1 MHPHLYS
8 FTVHMIQP
16 METLRW
22 NNRKWHLFLLSFFAF
37 LICYV
42 LPLLQP
48 EAQNPRIT
56 PVVSAVQKV
65 SPAVVNISTE
75 AIVSSNPF
83 MSFDPF
89 ADDFFR
95 DFFDA
100 RPVQRSLKSLGSG
113 IIIDADGYVV
123 TNAHVI
129 TRATNITVSLADN
142 RTFAARV
149 IGADSDFDVAVLKLQ
164 TSEKLPSISLGTSSD
179 LLPGETVIAI
189 GNPFGLSHTVTT
201 GVISSINRSIKT
213 EKRIY
218 ENFIQTDAAINPGNS
233 GGPLV
238 NINGE
243 LIGVNTAIYQE
254 GEGIGFAIPIDKV
267 RLIAEDLLA
276 YGKVHAAYM
285 GIRVQDLTVSLKQSL
300 GYEENTGVVI
310 FKVDEKSPAEEQVIP
325 GDILVEL
332 NEKVVNGRRE
342 FGAYSNGLV
351 AGEKVVL
358 KIYRDGAFRKVSMVT
373 TDYPLNRA
381 STLCWDLLGIQ
392 IEDYKQKGIAVTRVD
407 PKKGAGYVGMR
418 RGDLI
423 YQVGDQE
430 TETEKQFYE
439 ALIRY
444 RNASSIFM
452 VVGRNRYAYRVTI
465 PTE

>member
-1 MHPHLYS
+1 
-8 FTVHMIQP
+8 
-16 METLRW
+16 
-22 NNRKWHLFLLSFFAF
+22 
-37 LICYV
+37 
-42 LPLLQP
+42 
-48 EAQNPRIT
+48 
-56 PVVSAVQKV
+56 
-65 SPAVVNISTE
+65 
-75 AIVSSNPF
+75 
-83 MSFDPF
+83 
-89 ADDFFR
+89 
-95 DFFDA
+95 
-100 RPVQRSLKSLGSG
+100 
-113 IIIDADGYVV
+113 
-123 TNAHVI
+123 VI
-129 TRATNITVSLADN
+129 TRATNITVALADN
-142 RTFAARV
+142 RTFSARV
-149 IGADSDFDVAVLKLQ
+149 IGADSDFDVAVLKLR
-164 TSEKLPSISLGTSSD
+164 TSEKLPFISLGTSSD

-218 ENFIQTDAAINPGNS
+218 EDFIQTDAAINPGNS

-238 NINGE
+238 NINGD

-254 GEGIGFAIPIDKV
+254 GEGIGFAIPVDKV

-276 YGKVHAAYM
+276 YGKVHPAYM
-285 GIRVQDLTVSLKQSL
+285 GIRVQDLTVSVKQSL
-300 GYEENTGVVI
+300 GYKDNRGVVI
-310 FKVDEKSPAEEQVIP
+310 FRVNEKSPADEKVVP

-332 NEKVVNGRRE
+332 NGKVVNSRRE

-351 AGEKVVL
+351 AGEKVAL
-358 KIYRDGAFRKVSMVT
+358 KIYRNGALKKVSIVT
-373 TDYPLNRA
+373 ANYPLNRA
-381 STLCWDLLGIQ
+381 SALCWELLGIQ
-392 IEDYKQKGIAVTRVD
+392 IEDYKRNEIVVTRVD

-444 RNASSIFM
+444 RNAPSIFM

>member
-1 MHPHLYS
+1 MKRYS
-8 FTVHMIQP
+8 IKPSIQQTGLFILISSS
-16 METLRW
+16 ML
-22 NNRKWHLFLLSFFAF
+22 HLF
-37 LICYV
+37 CV
-42 LPLLQP
+42 PVQ
-48 EAQNPRIT
+48 AQTDNPRIT

-100 RPVQRSLKSLGSG
+100 RPVQRSRKSLGSG
-113 IIIDADGYVV
+113 IIIDPDGYVI

-129 TRATNITVSLADN
+129 TRATNITIALADN

-149 IGADSDFDVAVLKLQ
+149 IGADSDFDVAILKLQ
-164 TSEKLPSISLGTSSD
+164 ASEKLPYISLGTSSD

-213 EKRIY
+213 EKRTY
-218 ENFIQTDAAINPGNS
+218 EDFIQTDAAINPGNS
-233 GGPLV
+233 GGPLI
-238 NINGE
+238 NIIGE

-267 RLIAEDLLA
+267 RLITEDLLA
-276 YGKVHAAYM
+276 YGKVHPAYM
-285 GIRVQDLTVSLKQSL
+285 GVRVRDLTASLRQSL
-300 GYEENTGVVI
+300 EYKNKTGVVI
-310 FKVDEKSPAEEQVIP
+310 FKIDENSPADEKLIP
-325 GDILVEL
+325 GDILVEI
-332 NEKVVNGRRE
+332 NENVVSDLRG
-342 FGAYSNGLV
+342 FAAYSNGLV
-351 AGEKVVL
+351 AGEKVQL
-358 KIYRDGAFRKVSMVT
+358 KIYRDGTFKQVT
-373 TDYPLNRA
+373 IVTIDYPLDRVPD
-381 STLCWDLLGIQ
+381 LCWELLGIQ
-392 IEDYKQKGIAVTRVD
+392 IEDYKRNGIIVTRVD
-407 PKKGAGYVGMR
+407 SKGGAGYVGMR
-418 RGDLI
+418 TGDII
-423 YQVGDQE
+423 YQVGDRE
-430 TETEKQFYE
+430 TETKKQFYE

-444 RNASSIFM
+444 RNASAVFM

-465 PTE
+465 PTG

>member
-1 MHPHLYS
+1 
-8 FTVHMIQP
+8 
-16 METLRW
+16 
-22 NNRKWHLFLLSFFAF
+22 
-37 LICYV
+37 
-42 LPLLQP
+42 
-48 EAQNPRIT
+48 
-56 PVVSAVQKV
+56 
-65 SPAVVNISTE
+65 
-75 AIVSSNPF
+75 

-100 RPVQRSLKSLGSG
+100 RPVQRSRKSLGSG
-113 IIIDADGYVV
+113 IIIDPDGYVI

-129 TRATNITVSLADN
+129 TRATNITVALADN

-149 IGADSDFDVAVLKLQ
+149 IGADSDFDVAILKLQ
-164 TSEKLPSISLGTSSD
+164 VREKLPYIALGTSSD

-201 GVISSINRSIKT
+201 GVISSINRSIRT

-218 ENFIQTDAAINPGNS
+218 EDFIQTDAAINPGNS

-238 NINGE
+238 NIIGE
-243 LIGVNTAIYQE
+243 LIGINTAIYQE

-267 RLIAEDLLA
+267 GLIAEDLLA
-276 YGKVHAAYM
+276 YGKVHPAYM
-285 GIRVQDLTVSLKQSL
+285 GIRVQDLTLSLKQSL
-300 GYEENTGVVI
+300 GYNNKTGVVI
-310 FKVDEKSPAEEQVIP
+310 FKIDEKSPADEKLFP
-325 GDILVEL
+325 GDILVEI
-332 NEKVVNGRRE
+332 NENVISGRRG
-342 FGAYSNGLV
+342 FAAYSNGLV
-351 AGEKVVL
+351 AGEKVQL
-358 KIYRDGAFRKVSMVT
+358 KIYRNGAFKKVTIVT

-381 STLCWDLLGIQ
+381 SDLCWELLGIHVD
-392 IEDYKQKGIAVTRVD
+392 DYKRNGIVVTRVD
-407 PKKGAGYVGMR
+407 PKGGAGYVGMR
-418 RGDLI
+418 TGDAI

-430 TETEKQFYE
+430 TETKKEFYE

-465 PTE
+465 PTG

>member
-1 MHPHLYS
+1 MKRNYKQFIKKTSLCGLIFSCMLHL
-8 FTVHMIQP
+8 
-16 METLRW
+16 
-22 NNRKWHLFLLSFFAF
+22 
-37 LICYV
+37 CYV
-42 LPLLQP
+42 PIH
-48 EAQNPRIT
+48 AQTDNPRIT

-89 ADDFFR
+89 TDDFFR

-100 RPVQRSLKSLGSG
+100 RPVQRSRNSLGSG
-113 IIIDADGYVV
+113 VIIDPDGYVI

-129 TRATNITVSLADN
+129 TRATNITVALADN

-149 IGADSDFDVAVLKLQ
+149 IGADSNFDVAILKLQ
-164 TSEKLPSISLGTSSD
+164 TNKKLPYISLGTSSD

-213 EKRIY
+213 EKRTY
-218 ENFIQTDAAINPGNS
+218 EDFIQTDAAINPGNS
-233 GGPLV
+233 GGPLI
-238 NINGE
+238 NIIGE

-267 RLIAEDLLA
+267 RLITEDLLA
-276 YGKVHAAYM
+276 YGKVHPAYM
-285 GIRVQDLTVSLKQSL
+285 GVRVRDLTASLRQSL
-300 GYEENTGVVI
+300 EYTYKTGVVI
-310 FKVDEKSPAEEQVIP
+310 FKIDEKSPADEKLIP
-325 GDILVEL
+325 GDILVEI
-332 NEKVVNGRRE
+332 NENVVSDLRD
-342 FGAYSNGLV
+342 FAAYSNGLV
-351 AGEKVVL
+351 AGEKVQL
-358 KIYRDGAFRKVSMVT
+358 KIYRDGTFKQVTIVT

-381 STLCWDLLGIQ
+381 SDLCWELLGIQ
-392 IEDYKQKGIAVTRVD
+392 IEDYKQNGIVVTRVD
-407 PKKGAGYVGMR
+407 PKGGGGYVGMR
-418 RGDLI
+418 TGDII
-423 YQVGDQE
+423 YQVGDRE
-430 TETEKQFYE
+430 TETKNQFYE

-465 PTE
+465 PTG